1 MFQHGLN
8 RQVIHS
14 WNRPRR
20 TASTPSTLRRL
31 AGKTK
36 SEGKVYFRQLRL
48 PDIGCASYI
57 AGGEGG
63 CAVIDPRWDAV
74 PQYVGLARQQDLQIT
89 HIIETHTHADHVS
102 GSTRLAARNGATILI
117 HATTLVTYPHCDV
130 HHNTTIVIDPTP
142 LPSLTPPV

>member
-57 AGGEGG
+57 AGGEAE
-63 CAVIDPRWDAV
+63 CAVIDPHWDAV
-74 PQYVGLARQQDLQIT
+74 PQYVGLARQQDPQIT
-89 HIIETHTHADHVS
+89 HIIATHTHAAHVS
-102 GSTRLAARNGATILI
+102 PATRPPAPTRPRTLI
-117 HATTLVTYPHCDV
+117 HRNP
-130 HHNTTIVIDPTP
+130 
-142 LPSLTPPV
+142 

>member
-36 SEGKVYFRQLRL
+36 REGKVYFRQLRL
-48 PDIGCASYI
+48 PDIGFGSYI
-57 AGGEGG
+57 ADGAGV

-74 PQYVGLARQQDLQIT
+74 PQYGVLARLQDLQCAHIIYT
-89 HIIETHTHADHVS
+89 HIEAS
-102 GSTRLAARNGATILI
+102 
-117 HATTLVTYPHCDV
+117 
-130 HHNTTIVIDPTP
+130 
-142 LPSLTPPV
+142 

>member
-48 PDIGCASYI
+48 PDIACASYI
-57 AGGEGG
+57 AGGEGV

-74 PQYVGLARQQDLQIT
+74 PQYVGLAPPHDLQTT
-89 HIIETHTHADHVS
+89 HIIKTPTQPTHVS
-102 GSTRLAARNGATILI
+102 VATR
-117 HATTLVTYPHCDV
+117 
-130 HHNTTIVIDPTP
+130 
-142 LPSLTPPV
+142 